1 MVVFAPDPDKRA
13 TVVDDSHIEYEGV
26 TSSLSALA
34 EQLTGA
40 GHALQ
45 GPLYFAYEGELL
57 TERRDRMEA
66 DESTKQ
72 ERP

>member
-1 MVVFAPDPDKRA
+1 MAFVQDPAKQA
-13 TVVDDSHIEYEGV
+13 TVVDGSHIEYEGV

-57 TERRDRMEA
+57 TERRDRMEDGA
-66 DESTKQ
+66 QGK
-72 ERP
+72 